1 LRGSEDFGSLQIHL
15 LVVTALSD
23 SEVRQAARLNV
34 VNHGSD
40 MEWPVNGEQ
49 LFSSSSSSSSSFFS
63 F

>member
-1 LRGSEDFGSLQIHL
+1 MQSSRAL
-15 LVVTALSD
+15 LARFRCFD
-23 SEVRQAARLNV
+23 SFFYGRCDSPR
-34 VNHGSD
+34 SD